1 MTLSELQKEAMA
13 KKPGLPARRQA
24 EMEMWSDWKASGE
37 DPNKLQPLVGSFQ
50 NLVQSQVRK
59 FSGQV
64 PVPTPVIEAEVN
76 QQLLNAFRTY
86 DPTYLGKTTGQPAAL
101 STHVYGLLRKSGRF
115 IKKYQNV
122 GAMPEKRINRITEYK
137 TAMGMMSE
145 DLMREPTPLE
155 IADKLKWPIAEVGR
169 MQSEMRR
176 DLLTSGYE
184 GAAEVSNPAALIPP
198 KDLEIIRLIKYELA
212 PREYTVLEY
221 SLGLNGKP
229 SLGTGE
235 IAKKLGVSAP
245 TVSRIK
251 NKVEKKF
258 REYGGGI

>member
-1 MTLSELQKEAMA
+1 MWEDPLKLAAA
-13 KKPGLPARRQA
+13 KKPGLSARREA
-24 EMEMWSDWKASGE
+24 EMGMWREWKASGE
-37 DPNKLQPLVGSFQ
+37 DPVKLEPLVASFQ
-50 NLVQSQVRK
+50 NLAQSQVRK

-64 PVPTPVIEAEVN
+64 PVPTPVIQAEVN

-86 DPTYLGKTTGQPAAL
+86 DPDYLGKKTGRPAAL

-122 GAMPEKRINRITEYK
+122 GAIPEKRINKITDFK
-137 TAMGMMSE
+137 NAMGELSE
-145 DLMREPTPLE
+145 DLSREPTSMELS
-155 IADKLKWPIAEVGR
+155 DKLQWAPAEVNR
-169 MQSEMRR
+169 MQLEMRR
-176 DLLTSGYE
+176 DLLVSGYE
-184 GAAEVSNPAALIPP
+184 GTSEMSNPAAMIPP

-229 SLGTGE
+229 VLGTGD
-235 IAKKLGVSAP
+235 IAKKIGVSAP

>member
-1 MTLSELQKEAMA
+1 MDEDILHKLAA
-13 KKPGLPARRQA
+13 KRPGLSARRQA
-24 EMEMWSDWKASGE
+24 EMELWNQWKASGE
-37 DPNKLQPLVGSFQ
+37 DPVKLEPLVASFQ
-50 NLVQSQVRK
+50 NLAQSQVRK
-59 FSGQV
+59 FSGRV
-64 PVPTPVIEAEVN
+64 PLPTPVIEAEVN

-86 DPTYLGKTTGQPAAL
+86 DPNYVGKKSGKPAAL

-122 GAMPEKRINRITEYK
+122 GAIPEKRINKITEYK
-137 TAMGMMSE
+137 GALSQLSE
-145 DLMREPTPLE
+145 DFGREPTSME
-155 IADKLKWPIAEVGR
+155 ISDKLQWAPAEVNR
-169 MQSEMRR
+169 MQLEMRR

-184 GAAEVSNPAALIPP
+184 GAVELSNPSSMIPP

-229 SLGTGE
+229 TLGTGE
-235 IAKKLGVSAP
+235 IARRIGVSAP